1 MLHLNHDDAPALLR
15 ERFAVEIGIRQAWPY
30 VTFADHRDGASPLEV
45 RLYIDSGFT
54 VISGPAVL
62 VPADEDDEK
71 LRLLRLA
78 EVLNRTVHDV
88 TVDDDG
94 SLMVSFDDNVC
105 LRVSGHSQSWTT
117 HDVWWLGSCP
127 AG

>member
-1 MLHLNHDDAPALLR
+1 MLNLNHDDAPALLR
-15 ERFAVEIGIRQAWPY
+15 ERFVVEIGIRQAWPY
-30 VTFADHRDGASPLEV
+30 VTFADHRDEASPQEV
-45 RLYIDSGFT
+45 RLYIDSSFT
-54 VISGPAVL
+54 VMPGPAVP
-62 VPADEDDEK
+62 VPAEEDDEK

-88 TVDDDG
+88 TVEDDG
-94 SLMVSFDDNVC
+94 SLMVRFHDNVR
-105 LRVSGHSQSWTT
+105 LRVSGHSQPWTA